1 MRRCCGRGPCRA
13 ACLAFAVVVLGAH
26 PTPNTRFKV
35 LVLLP
40 PFASVLAIP
49 TLTLVGRVQI
59 PLHEGTKTDG
69 SLVLAATVSFCRAG
83 CCYRET
89 CRPAQRSLGWCC
101 HPCLGLA
108 GQLADLTEEIPDL
121 TTDWKRHQKMPQWKR
136 RSCFSCYSC
145 CPSLRLLPCHH

>member
-1 MRRCCGRGPCRA
+1 MLRPRALPRRLPRLCSCRVRCA
-13 ACLAFAVVVLGAH
+13 PHTTRF
-26 PTPNTRFKV
+26 NTRKV

-40 PFASVLAIP
+40 PFALVLAIP